1 MQAVTQRGSEA
12 RTPRRRAPRSIIVP
26 LDGTEAARAVLP
38 LAYLLAGTFEAP
50 IHRIHVAGRR
60 ERVGDHARRAH
71 DEALALL
78 YGLSASREG
87 ATETPSRAD
96 EVAVIV
102 DGPDGDATDVGV
114 AVMASASTEV
124 ASDSPDVGATP
135 YADATT
141 ETDDDAAPDVE
152 VVLPGDDPAARLAD
166 YLRTR
171 ADAVACMATRARGG
185 LHRRM
190 VGNVADELAR
200 TSACPV
206 VAIGP
211 HADHGA
217 IGRPPATLL
226 LAVGTGLPEHTVD
239 LVADWARAF
248 DAEVVA
254 AHVDPAPRAGMRDE
268 QAHDR
273 VVALSNRLQGR
284 GIEARGRIVAGPRVA
299 DALLTVAA
307 SLPQPVLI
315 VAPVG
320 ERDGTRIPTDV
331 THQLLH
337 AGRWPVVACAGRP

>member
-1 MQAVTQRGSEA
+1 MQAVTQRDSEA

-60 ERVGDHARRAH
+60 ERVGDHARRVH

-78 YGLSASREG
+78 YGLAAAREG
-87 ATETPSRAD
+87 GTGSPSTAD

-102 DGPDGDATDVGV
+102 DGPDDDATDAGV
-114 AVMASASTEV
+114 AVIAAASTEV
-124 ASDSPDVGATP
+124 A
-135 YADATT
+135 
-141 ETDDDAAPDVE
+141 DDDDTEPDVE

-171 ADAVACMATRARGG
+171 PDAIVCLATHARGG

-200 TSACPV
+200 TSPCPV

-211 HADHGA
+211 HADRAA

-226 LAVGTGLPEHTVD
+226 LAVGPGLPEHTTD
-239 LVADWARAF
+239 LVAAWARAF

-254 AHVDPAPRAGMRDE
+254 AHVDPAPRAGQRDE
-268 QAHDR
+268 RAHDE

-284 GIEARGRIVAGPRVA
+284 GIEARARIVAGPRIA

-307 SLPQPVLI
+307 TLPQPLLL
-315 VAPVG
+315 VAPVRP
-320 ERDGTRIPTDV
+320 RDDSRVPTDV